1 VAILSRSRL
10 ALHAVGQS
18 SLKRWRGLLEL
29 AEVGGMLF
37 GVDARLQGHPPV
49 PSLVDLHLDREMAQL
64 HVVNP
69 EAHIVLPFAGQSSDA
84 VVFGPRVAHLDEASR
99 ERLLDESRRAVRP
112 GGHVMLV
119 VVAEEAGRWLWSAR
133 LEWQPGA
140 PRGWWSDPVGDRFE
154 EVRHASFS
162 RRLGLVIAT
171 QSQAAVA
178 H

>member
-1 VAILSRSRL
+1 VAILSRPFL
-10 ALHAVGQS
+10 ALHAVGQA
-18 SLKRWRGLLEL
+18 SLKRWHGLLEL
-29 AEVGGMLF
+29 AGVGGVLF
-37 GVDARLQGHPPV
+37 GVDVRLQGHPPT
-49 PSLVDLHLDREMAQL
+49 PSLADLHLDREVARL

-84 VVFGPRVAHLDEASR
+84 VVFGPRVANLDEASR
-99 ERLLDESRRAVRP
+99 ERLLDESCRAVRR

-119 VVAEEAGRWLWSAR
+119 VAAEEPGRLLWSAP

-154 EVRHASFS
+154 EVRHAPFS
-162 RRLGLVIAT
+162 RRLGLIIAT
-171 QSQAAVA
+171 QKEAAAA